1 MTERASI
8 VILTVG
14 VVLTVAAVLG
24 LAVLA
29 VAQGWLPP
37 IASTG
42 WTRVGWTVGA
52 VAVGFGVGSL
62 ISVFH
67 RPRAVSTGR
76 PASAVAVPRHGR
88 QVGHGAAPRLR
99 LADQPT
105 IQFYRPR
112 VERFS
117 TGRASAGGGVR
128 PPAATRLLPCVPP
141 ERGGV
146 APAGGGR
153 EGWAAASP
161 STWTAR
167 GAATAA
173 GLRTTTNE

>member
-105 IQFYRPR
+105 IQFHRPR
-112 VERFS
+112 VEGRS
-117 TGRASAGGGVR
+117 TWAGAAGAT
-128 PPAATRLLPCVPP
+128 PAAVTRRLPRVPP
-141 ERGGV
+141 GRGGL
-146 APAGGGR
+146 APAGGGPR
-153 EGWAAASP
+153 GWAATSP
-161 STWTAR
+161 QPGR
-167 GAATAA
+167 
-173 GLRTTTNE
+173 RPR

>member
-1 MTERASI
+1 QAVRAPGGRPRRPAPGRGRDG
-8 VILTVG
+8 G
-14 VVLTVAAVLG
+14 VMAARHVSLAAGLVLTAGSAVSAAV
-24 LAVLA
+24 
-29 VAQGWLPP
+29 VATAGVD
-37 IASTG
+37 IAGTG

-117 TGRASAGGGVR
+117 TGRARVGGG
-128 PPAATRLLPCVPP
+128 AT
-141 ERGGV
+141 
-146 APAGGGR
+146 
-153 EGWAAASP
+153 
-161 STWTAR
+161 
-167 GAATAA
+167 
-173 GLRTTTNE
+173 